1 MLELLLLSSK
11 HFDCYFLCFNALIG
25 LSCYLIIMTK
35 FLRSICFNALT
46 GLSCYNNA
54 VPEEMVTRMFQCPHG
69 LELLLG
75 RRLQENTLFGCFN
88 ALTGLSCYEYDS
100 SIFTDIYMFQCP
112 HGLELLPYVPASTA
126 KSCIWF
132 QCPHGLELLRPSRVR
147 HATDLGVS
155 MPSRA

>member
-1 MLELLLLSSK
+1 MSFNTISSAHFCRGQALDAKWHCFFCGLELLLLSSK
-11 HFDCYFLCFNALIG
+11 HFDCYFLCFNALIGLSCYDVTRRGSVTPQRFNALMG

-69 LELLLG
+69 LELL
-75 RRLQENTLFGCFN
+75 RHTVVNP
-88 ALTGLSCYEYDS
+88 ATGVE
-100 SIFTDIYMFQCP
+100 
-112 HGLELLPYVPASTA
+112 
-126 KSCIWF
+126 
-132 QCPHGLELLRPSRVR
+132 
-147 HATDLGVS
+147 VS